1 MSDYNIG
8 NIYAELS
15 MDITSLEASKRKA
28 IKELGNLRD
37 EGDKIL
43 KEAGGKMTEAMKIR
57 LDEIEK
63 NKAEIL
69 KSIDDLNKQIR
80 EKSNPIKEVLGLH
93 WLKRLVWSLSQ
104 KIIVRILSLQ
114 NRILKSL
121 SRGS

>member
-15 MDITSLEASKRKA
+15 MDTTSLEVSKRKA

-37 EGDKIL
+37 EGAKIL

-63 NKAEIL
+63 NKSAIL
-69 KSIDDLNKQIR
+69 KNIN
-80 EKSNPIKEVLGLH
+80 
-93 WLKRLVWSLSQ
+93 
-104 KIIVRILSLQ
+104 
-114 NRILKSL
+114 
-121 SRGS
+121 